1 MKKLSAAIVFFVLL
15 LGLTATSASAQSG
28 GTRNLAQPAPEA
40 VRYEYCEVRVV
51 GKDVYADFGY
61 GSEKL
66 GGPELSKLEVGKLQV
81 FATPISALNYMG
93 SLGWEVVQVVQG
105 TGSEGGLTVNKE
117 GSSGNRFYVLR
128 RPRSSTGVNVT
139 K

>member
-1 MKKLSAAIVFFVLL
+1 MKHLFSTFSLL
-15 LGLTATSASAQSG
+15 LALGLSSSATQAQ
-28 GTRNLAQPAPEA
+28 TRNLATPAPDA

-93 SLGWEVVQVVQG
+93 NLGWEVIQVVAG
-105 TGSEGGLTVNKE
+105 GSAGNIDRNGP
-117 GSSGNRFYVLR
+117 SGNRYYVLR
-128 RPRSSTGVNVT
+128 RPRTSTGVNVT

>member
-1 MKKLSAAIVFFVLL
+1 MKHLFLAASLLALLTFSA
-15 LGLTATSASAQSG
+15 ASAQAQSSN
-28 GTRNLAQPAPEA
+28 TRNLATPSPEA
-40 VRYEYCEVRVV
+40 VRYEYCEVRIV

-61 GSEKL
+61 GAEKL

-93 SLGWEVVQVVQG
+93 SLGWEVLQVVQG
-105 TGSEGGLTVNKE
+105 
-117 GSSGNRFYVLR
+117 GNPAIDKQGANSNRYYVLR
-128 RPRSSTGVNVT
+128 RPRTSTGVNVT

>member
-1 MKKLSAAIVFFVLL
+1 MKKLFASSLL
-15 LGLTATSASAQSG
+15 VAGLTAAFSAANAQ
-28 GTRNLAQPAPEA
+28 TKPASMTLSDAP
-40 VRYEYCEVRVV
+40 RYEYCEVRIV
-51 GKDVYADFGY
+51 GDAVYADFGY

-93 SLGWEVVQVVQG
+93 SLGWEVLQVVQVGNEISMTKNG
-105 TGSEGGLTVNKE
+105 TK
-117 GSSGNRFYVLR
+117 GNRYYVLR
-128 RPRSSTGVNVT
+128 RLRSSTGINVT

>member
-1 MKKLSAAIVFFVLL
+1 MKHLFATALL
-15 LGLTATSASAQSG
+15 LILGLTAARAQSG
-28 GTRNLAQPAPEA
+28 GTRNLAQPSPEA
-40 VRYEYCEVRVV
+40 VRYEYCEVRIV

-61 GSEKL
+61 GAEKL

-93 SLGWEVVQVVQG
+93 NLGWEVIQVVQG
-105 TGSEGGLTVNKE
+105 NAVGNIDKNGPA
-117 GSSGNRFYVLR
+117 GNRYYVLR
-128 RPRSSTGVNVT
+128 RARSSTGVNVT